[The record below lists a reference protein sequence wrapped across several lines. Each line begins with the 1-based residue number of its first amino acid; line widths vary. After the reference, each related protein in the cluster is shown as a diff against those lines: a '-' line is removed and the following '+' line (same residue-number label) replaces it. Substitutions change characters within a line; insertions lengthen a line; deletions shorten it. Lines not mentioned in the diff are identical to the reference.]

1 MQFPCELVVW
11 KILPAIKAQLARNL
25 KDTTDM
31 KQKDI
36 AKVLDSTEAAI
47 SQYLSGKRA
56 SEFKIP
62 EEVKDMLNVVT
73 SAIGQ
78 GKNQKVLQFGIC
90 QICREIRTKGMA
102 CDACKSESGNAE
114 NCHLCMK

>member
-25 KDTTDM
+25 KETGM

-62 EEVKDMLNVVT
+62 LEMNEMLQVV
-73 SAIGQ
+73 SKAVAE

-90 QICREIRTKGMA
+90 QVCKEIRTKGMA
-102 CDACKSESGNAE
+102 CDTCKKDSGDTKDCN
-114 NCHLCMK
+114 LCMK

>member
-11 KILPAIKAQLARNL
+11 KILPAIKAQIARNL
-25 KDTTDM
+25 KDKNM

-62 EEVKDMLNVVT
+62 ERMNEMMEIVSQAV
-73 SAIGQ
+73 AE
-78 GKNQKVLQFGIC
+78 GKNQKVLQYGIC
-90 QICREIRTKGMA
+90 QVCRDIRTKGMA
-102 CDACKSESGNAE
+102 CNVCKKESGDSND
-114 NCHLCMK
+114 CDLCMK

>member
-11 KILPAIKAQLARNL
+11 KILPAIKAQIARNL
-25 KDTTDM
+25 KEKEM

-36 AKVLDSTEAAI
+36 AKVLDSTEAAV

-62 EEVKDMLNVVT
+62 ARMNDMLEIVSKAV
-73 SAIGQ
+73 AE
-78 GKNQKVLQFGIC
+78 GKNPKVLQYGIC
-90 QICREIRTKGMA
+90 QVCKEIRTKGMA
-102 CDACKSESGNAE
+102 CDVCKKSSGDSEDCS
-114 NCHLCMK
+114 LCMK